1 MKIGLSTS
9 TLEPCHNRGH
19 IDGIGTY
26 TAHLR
31 EGMQKLDHTI
41 VSYAFPQPAGGTQL
55 DLTFSQPF
63 PGAYW
68 FLAGMGLV
76 SGGLIRQSLPVDL
89 MHFTDYRIFP
99 VKCPVVATLHD
110 AIPLK
115 FPEMCNPDFRKIKNY
130 IQKTT
135 AKYADHVI
143 TLSQSSAADL
153 IEFYGI
159 PENKISVVGCGIG
172 KEWFDTID
180 DNTVKKVLEKYS
192 LQKGYFLFVGTF
204 QPRKNLELIIAAY
217 NLLPLSIKKEKK
229 LVCVG
234 RQGWKCEKAIFE
246 LQKLIE
252 DGHAIWLDEISNS
265 EELRCIY
272 TGAGVFLFPSLYE
285 GFGIP
290 VLEAFSCGVPV
301 ITSNASSLPEV
312 SCQVGIEI
320 DPTSLDE
327 LFSAMEWLARDESER
342 KRRAIAGKNL
352 ARTLTWDAVVEKT
365 LNVYRKV
372 IQEI

>member
-9 TLEPCHNRGH
+9 TLEPYHNRGH

-26 TAHLR
+26 TAHLLD
-31 EGMQKLDHTI
+31 GLKKLELE
-41 VSYAFPQPAGGTQL
+41 VVGYAFPPKSSGG
-55 DLTFSQPF
+55 LTFSQPF
-63 PGAYW
+63 PGDFW
-68 FLAGMGLV
+68 VLSGMGIL
-76 SGGLIRQSLPVDL
+76 SGGLIKQSLPVDL

-99 VKCPVVATLHD
+99 AKCPVVATIHD

-159 PENKISVVGCGIG
+159 PENKISVIGCGIG
-172 KEWFDTID
+172 SDWFNAID
-180 DNTVKKVLEKYS
+180 DDTLNKVLGKYS
-192 LQKGYFLFVGTF
+192 LQKGYFLFVGTL
-204 QPRKNLELIIAAY
+204 QPRKNLELIIDAY
-217 NLLPLSIKKEKK
+217 NLLPFNMKKERK

-234 RQGWKCEKAIFE
+234 RQGWKCEKEILK
-246 LQKLIE
+246 LQKTIN
-252 DGHAIWLDEISNS
+252 DGHAVWLDEVSDK

-301 ITSNASSLPEV
+301 ITSNGSSLPEV

-327 LFSAMEWLARDESER
+327 LFSAMEWLAQDESER
-342 KRRAIAGKNL
+342 KRRAIAGKKL
-352 ARTLTWDAVVEKT
+352 ARTMTWDAVVEKT
-365 LNVYRKV
+365 INVYKNV
-372 IQEI
+372 I